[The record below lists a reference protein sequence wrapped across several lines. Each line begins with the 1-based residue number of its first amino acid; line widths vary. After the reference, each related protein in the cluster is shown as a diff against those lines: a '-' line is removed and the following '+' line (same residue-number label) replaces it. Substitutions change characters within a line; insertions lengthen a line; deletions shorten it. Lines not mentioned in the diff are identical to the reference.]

1 MNAIEKVFT
10 RSAPEA
16 RSDVEDD
23 SFATVALFCLI
34 GLLAS
39 FCMAIYCPDLSL
51 GLSLGFF

>member
-10 RSAPEA
+10 RSTPEA

-23 SFATVALFCLI
+23 SFATVAPFCLI

-39 FCMAIYCPDLSL
+39 FCMAIYGPDLSL

>member
-10 RSAPEA
+10 RSIPEA
-16 RSDVEDD
+16 RGDVEDD
-23 SFATVALFCLI
+23 SFATVTLFCLI

-39 FCMAIYCPDLSL
+39 FCMAIDGPDLSL